1 MINFTPSTIAAL
13 VIAVSFA
20 AGLNVY
26 ATVLTLGL
34 LAHAHWVELP
44 QGLDILS
51 QWWVIGTSGVLFAV
65 EFIADKIPG
74 FDMLWN
80 AMHTLIRIPIAALIA
95 YGATSHLS
103 PVMQILATAAGAT
116 IALAAHGSKTAVRAV
131 VTPSPEPISNIALS
145 TAEDGVAIGLTWL
158 VTQHPWTAATI
169 AAVLTLIAILMT
181 RWVVKTL
188 RRLWGRMAARTS
200 VLNLDSGKRGST

>member
-80 AMHTLIRIPIAALIA
+80 AMHTIIRIPIAALIA

-103 PVMQILATAAGAT
+103 PGMQILATAAGAT

-188 RRLWGRMAARTS
+188 RRLWGRTAARTS

>member
-1 MINFTPSTIAAL
+1 MASFTPSTIAAL
-13 VIAVSFA
+13 VIA

-51 QWWVIGTSGVLFAV
+51 HWWVIGISGALFAA

-74 FDMLWN
+74 FDMVWN
-80 AMHTLIRIPIAALIA
+80 AMHTLIRVPIAALVA
-95 YGATSHLS
+95 YGASSHLS
-103 PVMQILATAAGAT
+103 PGMQVLATAAGAS
-116 IALAAHGSKTAVRAV
+116 IALATHGWKTAVRAA

-145 TAEDGVAIGLTWL
+145 TTEDGVAIGLSWL
-158 VTQHPWTAATI
+158 VTQHPWTAASI
-169 AAVLTLIAILMT
+169 AVGLALIAIVMT
-181 RWVVKTL
+181 HWMVKSL
-188 RRLWGRMAARTS
+188 RRWWQHLLGATA
-200 VLNLDSGKRGST
+200 

>member
-1 MINFTPSTIAAL
+1 MINFTPGTIAAL
-13 VIAVSFA
+13 VIAASFA

-34 LAHAHWVELP
+34 LAHGHWVELP
-44 QGLDILS
+44 QGLEILS
-51 QWWVIGTSGVLFAV
+51 QWWVIWISGALFAA

-74 FDMLWN
+74 FDMVWN
-80 AMHTLIRIPIAALIA
+80 AMHTLIRIPVAALIA

-103 PVMQILATAAGAT
+103 PGMQILATAAGAT
-116 IALAAHGSKTAVRAV
+116 IALAAHGSKTAVRAI
-131 VTPSPEPISNIALS
+131 VTPSPEPVSNIALS

-181 RWVVKTL
+181 GWVVKTL
-188 RRLWGRMAARTS
+188 RRLWQRMAQVPAS
-200 VLNLDSGKRGST
+200 

>member
-1 MINFTPSTIAAL
+1 MASFTPSTIAAL
-13 VIAVSFA
+13 VIAASFA

-51 QWWVIGTSGVLFAV
+51 HWWVIGISGALFAA

-74 FDMLWN
+74 FDMVWN
-80 AMHTLIRIPIAALIA
+80 AMHTLIRVPIAALVA
-95 YGATSHLS
+95 YGASSHLS
-103 PVMQILATAAGAT
+103 PGMQVLATAAGAS
-116 IALAAHGSKTAVRAV
+116 IALATHGWKTTVRAA

-145 TAEDGVAIGLTWL
+145 TTEDAVAIGLSWL
-158 VTQHPWTAATI
+158 VTQHPWTAASI
-169 AAVLTLIAILMT
+169 AIGLALIALVLTTWM
-181 RWVVKTL
+181 VKSL
-188 RRLWGRMAARTS
+188 RRWWHRLLGATAS
-200 VLNLDSGKRGST
+200 